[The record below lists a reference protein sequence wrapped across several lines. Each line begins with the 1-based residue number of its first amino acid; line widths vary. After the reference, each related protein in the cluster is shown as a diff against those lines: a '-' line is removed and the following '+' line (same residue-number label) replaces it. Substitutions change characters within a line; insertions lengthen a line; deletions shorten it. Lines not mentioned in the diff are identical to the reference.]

1 MNNYLGGVVVADQD
15 HHFAVVRAEGFGH
28 VGGDELDIGVAF
40 GGFLGE
46 MAVRRLRYGWLEL
59 ESTSSLRR
67 RVSSFFQEPWI
78 TLTWTMSRT
87 SSSNAS
93 LDAP

>member
-1 MNNYLGGVVVADQD
+1 MADQD

-46 MAVRRLRYGWLEL
+46 MAVRRLRYGG
-59 ESTSSLRR
+59 
-67 RVSSFFQEPWI
+67 Q
-78 TLTWTMSRT
+78 
-87 SSSNAS
+87 N
-93 LDAP
+93 

>member
-1 MNNYLGGVVVADQD
+1 VDNYLGGVVVADQD

-46 MAVRRLRYGWLEL
+46 MVVRGLRYGG
-59 ESTSSLRR
+59 
-67 RVSSFFQEPWI
+67 Q
-78 TLTWTMSRT
+78 
-87 SSSNAS
+87 N
-93 LDAP
+93 